1 VALDSI
7 SNMLASG
14 RLATADSLAA
24 QLLSSARERRG
35 ARSLEMLAALDTV
48 IRVFYAK
55 SYYGPARRYSD
66 RFVSLG
72 EQLLGHDAV
81 SLAPGFS
88 RHSDLCGHV
97 SDFAGARS
105 YAERAVTLAETAP
118 AHDRLEL
125 ANYIDQLAA
134 TYSIENP
141 DSTRALSERALEIR
155 RAALG
160 PDALEVAQSLR
171 KLGIWLRVHGD
182 YVSARERLEEAL
194 AIIDRKLARDDPGR
208 CVFYNSY
215 GALLGNSGDVA
226 AAAEQF
232 ARCVSLSERAY
243 GIYHYDVARFMN
255 NLGLAYVDM
264 RRFRNAEGCFDSA
277 LVIRERIQNLGGVAE
292 SQGSIG
298 QLRVREGAYA
308 DAIPWLQKSLSYWT
322 RSRPYGISVADM
334 MDELATAYTHLGQYA
349 RAESCYALDF
359 QVRDRLTPPGN
370 P

>member
-1 VALDSI
+1 MSARVRLLTACIIAIAALRAPCVGAQAPRPPWFHGLSLERATAVALDSI

-105 YAERAVTLAETAP
+105 YAERAVTLAERAP

-134 TYSIENP
+134 ISRARKALSEGFSSFASASSCFSSNWGSVTGKE
-141 DSTRALSERALEIR
+141 STRAAASGSAGTETPIR
-155 RAALG
+155 RNSS
-160 PDALEVAQSLR
+160 SLASF
-171 KLGIWLRVHGD
+171 
-182 YVSARERLEEAL
+182 SACWER
-194 AIIDRKLARDDPGR
+194 
-208 CVFYNSY
+208 S
-215 GALLGNSGDVA
+215 
-226 AAAEQF
+226 
-232 ARCVSLSERAY
+232 
-243 GIYHYDVARFMN
+243 
-255 NLGLAYVDM
+255 
-264 RRFRNAEGCFDSA
+264 SA
-277 LVIRERIQNLGGVAE
+277 T
-292 SQGSIG
+292 S
-298 QLRVREGAYA
+298 
-308 DAIPWLQKSLSYWT
+308 D
-322 RSRPYGISVADM
+322 
-334 MDELATAYTHLGQYA
+334 
-349 RAESCYALDF
+349 
-359 QVRDRLTPPGN
+359 
-370 P
+370 